1 MNRSSRT
8 LGPLTPD
15 FRFMTAT
22 NSAHRSGTVSSQST
36 YLDFLDGLLNEEV
49 EAKHRTRVAMGIQ
62 IAHFPGVKTLEDFD
76 YKAQP
81 SVDQRLVK
89 ELLTGR
95 YVAPQAL
102 NTLK

>member
-1 MNRSSRT
+1 MSDIIQSRVRVRLT
-8 LGPLTPD
+8 QLRLRHVAERLGAVL
-15 FRFMTAT
+15 
-22 NSAHRSGTVSSQST
+22 SAAAKKEST

-81 SVDQRLVK
+81 SVDQRPW
-89 ELLTGR
+89 GAIR
-95 YVAPQAL
+95 
-102 NTLK
+102 